1 MRLATLAL
9 ALGSL
14 SLLLTCGPA
23 DAVAAAGRFPPG
35 GPGTPVAYDIDV
47 KNPTRLPGKLAVL
60 DRADID
66 RDEWGYKSWL
76 ARVRKSYRV
85 GPKVGPT

>member
-9 ALGSL
+9 GSL
-14 SLLLTCGPA
+14 GLLLACGP
-23 DAVAAAGRFPPG
+23 AVAAAGRFPPG

-47 KNPTRLPGKLAVL
+47 KNPARLPGKLAVL
-60 DRADID
+60 DRADVD